1 MAMKKYIILFMVAIL
16 ASCSDMQLAESI
28 ADVKE
33 SELVKENANGSAEI
47 NALVERARWGDGQAY
62 LQLADCYR
70 DGIGVKKNFLGM
82 LAMVEQAREHGA
94 IHSEKEYMTQ
104 IPDDNDIKRF
114 CNLMDKSCSQ
124 LIEEEDS
131 IIAQLATSDNPDVL
145 AIYGALRV
153 ESGDSIRG
161 FEIIRDASERGSDFA
176 ALLNALPDWKV
187 NIQPDNMKLEQLAER
202 IPLVYKLLGKLSL
215 KPDENG
221 IIDERKVAYYY
232 MKADEHALL
241 SRREA
246 RWLLAYHKDVSIPQ
260 LTESDVKRLE
270 AFIRFPNERVEIV
283 ADTVSVDSIRK
294 DNNHINNNR

>member
-1 MAMKKYIILFMVAIL
+1 MAMKKCVILFMVAIL
-16 ASCSDMQLAESI
+16 ASCSDTQLAESI

-70 DGIGVKKNFLGM
+70 DGIGVKKDFLGM
-82 LAMVEQAREHGA
+82 MVMVEQARAHGA
-94 IHSEKEYMTQ
+94 IHDEKEYMAQ

-114 CNLMDKSCSQ
+114 CNLIDKSSDQ
-124 LIEEEDS
+124 LREGKDS
-131 IIAQLATSDNPDVL
+131 IMAQLATIDSPDAHALFGVL
-145 AIYGALRV
+145 CV

-176 ALLNALPDWKV
+176 ALLNALPDWKG
-187 NIQPDNMKLEQLAER
+187 NIQPDKMKLEQLAER
-202 IPLVYKLLGKLSL
+202 IPLAYKLLGKLSL

-221 IIDERKVAYYY
+221 IIDERKTAYYY

-246 RWLLAYHKDVSIPQ
+246 RWLLAYHKDVGIPQ

-270 AFIRFPNERVEIV
+270 AFISFPNERVEIV
-283 ADTVSVDSIRK
+283 ADTVSVDSIEL
-294 DNNHINNNR
+294 DNQ

>member
-1 MAMKKYIILFMVAIL
+1 MAMKKCVILFMVAIL
-16 ASCSDMQLAESI
+16 ASCSDTQLAESI

-47 NALVERARWGDGQAY
+47 KALVERARWGDGQAY

-82 LAMVEQAREHGA
+82 LAMVEQARVHGA
-94 IHSEKEYMTQ
+94 IHDEMEYVTK
-104 IPDDNDIKRF
+104 IPEDNDIKRF
-114 CNLMDKSCSQ
+114 CDLMDKSCSQ
-124 LIEEEDS
+124 LIEEKDS
-131 IIAQLATSDNPDVL
+131 VMVQLATIDSPDVL
-145 AIYGALRV
+145 AMYGVLCV

-176 ALLNALPDWKV
+176 ALLNALLDRKGK
-187 NIQPDNMKLEQLAER
+187 IQLDKMKLEQLAER
-202 IPLVYKLLGKLSL
+202 IPLAYKLLGKLSR
-215 KPDENG
+215 KPDGNG

-246 RWLLAYHKDVSIPQ
+246 RWLLAYHQDVGIPQ

-283 ADTVSVDSIRK
+283 ADTVSVDSIE
-294 DNNHINNNR
+294 

>member
-1 MAMKKYIILFMVAIL
+1 MKKCIILFMAAIL
-16 ASCSDMQLAESI
+16 VSCSDTQLAESI

-33 SELVKENANGSAEI
+33 SEFVKEDANGSAVI

-70 DGIGVKKNFLGM
+70 DGIGVKKDFLGM
-82 LAMVEQAREHGA
+82 MVMVEQARAHGA
-94 IHSEKEYMTQ
+94 IHDEKEYMAQ

-114 CNLMDKSCSQ
+114 CNLIDKSSDQ
-124 LIEEEDS
+124 LREGKDS
-131 IIAQLATSDNPDVL
+131 IMAQLATIDSPDAHALFGVL
-145 AIYGALRV
+145 CV

-161 FEIIRDASERGSDFA
+161 FEIIRDASERGSNFA
-176 ALLNALPDWKV
+176 ALLNALPDWKG
-187 NIQPDNMKLEQLAER
+187 NIQPDKVKLEQLAER
-202 IPLVYKLLGKLSL
+202 IPLAYNLLGKLSL

-221 IIDERKVAYYY
+221 MIDERKVAYYY

-241 SRREA
+241 SQREA
-246 RWLLAYHKDVSIPQ
+246 RWLLAYHKDVGIPQ

-283 ADTVSVDSIRK
+283 ADTVSVDSIE
-294 DNNHINNNR
+294 

>member
-1 MAMKKYIILFMVAIL
+1 MAMKKCVILFMVAIL
-16 ASCSDMQLAESI
+16 ASCSDTQLAESI

-70 DGIGVKKNFLGM
+70 DGVGVKKNFLGM
-82 LAMVEQAREHGA
+82 LAMVEQARDHGA
-94 IHSEKEYMTQ
+94 IRSEKEYMTQ
-104 IPDDNDIKRF
+104 VPDDNDIKRF

-124 LIEEEDS
+124 LIEEKDS
-131 IIAQLATSDNPDVL
+131 IMAQLATIDSPDVL
-145 AIYGALRV
+145 AIYGVLRV
-153 ESGDSIRG
+153 ESGDSIHG

-176 ALLNALPDWKV
+176 ALLNALPDWKG
-187 NIQPDNMKLEQLAER
+187 NIQPDKMKLEQLAER
-202 IPLVYKLLGKLSL
+202 IPLAYKLLGKLSL

-221 IIDERKVAYYY
+221 IIDERKTAYYY

-246 RWLLAYHKDVSIPQ
+246 RWLLACHKDVGIPQ

-270 AFIRFPNERVEIV
+270 AFISFPNERLEIV
-283 ADTVSVDSIRK
+283 ADTVSVDSIE
-294 DNNHINNNR
+294 

>member
-1 MAMKKYIILFMVAIL
+1 MAMKKCIILFMAAIL
-16 ASCSDMQLAESI
+16 ASCSDTQLAESI

-33 SELVKENANGSAEI
+33 SELVKEDANGSAVI

-70 DGIGVKKNFLGM
+70 DGIGVKKDFLGM
-82 LAMVEQAREHGA
+82 MVMVEQARAHGA
-94 IHSEKEYMTQ
+94 IHDEKEYMAQ

-114 CNLMDKSCSQ
+114 CNLIDKSSDQ
-124 LIEEEDS
+124 LREGKDS
-131 IIAQLATSDNPDVL
+131 IMAQLATIDSPDAHALFGVL
-145 AIYGALRV
+145 CV

-161 FEIIRDASERGSDFA
+161 FEIIRDASERGSNFA
-176 ALLNALPDWKV
+176 ALLNALPDWKG
-187 NIQPDNMKLEQLAER
+187 NIQPDKVKLEQLAER
-202 IPLVYKLLGKLSL
+202 IPLAYNLLGKLSL

-221 IIDERKVAYYY
+221 MIDERKVAYYY

-246 RWLLAYHKDVSIPQ
+246 RWLLAYHKDVGIPQ

-270 AFIRFPNERVEIV
+270 TFIRFPNERVEIV
-283 ADTVSVDSIRK
+283 ADTVSVDSIE
-294 DNNHINNNR
+294 

>member
-1 MAMKKYIILFMVAIL
+1 MAMKKCIILFMAAIL
-16 ASCSDMQLAESI
+16 ASCSDTQLAESI
-28 ADVKE
+28 AEVKE
-33 SELVKENANGSAEI
+33 PELVKEDVNGSAVI

-70 DGIGVKKNFLGM
+70 DGIGVKKDFLGM
-82 LAMVEQAREHGA
+82 MVMVEQARAHGA
-94 IHSEKEYMTQ
+94 IHDEKEYMAQ

-114 CNLMDKSCSQ
+114 CNLIDKSSDQ
-124 LIEEEDS
+124 LREGKDS
-131 IIAQLATSDNPDVL
+131 IMAQLATIDSPDAHALFGVL
-145 AIYGALRV
+145 CV

-176 ALLNALPDWKV
+176 ALLNALPDWKG
-187 NIQPDNMKLEQLAER
+187 NIQPDKVKLEQLAER
-202 IPLVYKLLGKLSL
+202 IPLAYNLLGKLSL

-221 IIDERKVAYYY
+221 MIDERKVAYYY

-246 RWLLAYHKDVSIPQ
+246 RWLLAYHQDVGIPQ

-283 ADTVSVDSIRK
+283 ADTVSVDSIE
-294 DNNHINNNR
+294 

>member
-47 NALVERARWGDGQAY
+47 KALVERARWGDGLAY

-82 LAMVEQAREHGA
+82 LAMVEQARVHGA
-94 IHSEKEYMTQ
+94 IHDEMEYVTK
-104 IPDDNDIKRF
+104 IPEDNDIKRF
-114 CNLMDKSCSQ
+114 CDLMNKSCSQ
-124 LIEEEDS
+124 LIEEKDS
-131 IIAQLATSDNPDVL
+131 VMVQLATIDSPDVL
-145 AIYGALRV
+145 AMYGVLCV

-176 ALLNALPDWKV
+176 ALLNALLDWKG
-187 NIQPDNMKLEQLAER
+187 NIQPDKMKLEQLAER
-202 IPLVYKLLGKLSL
+202 IPLAYKLLGKLSL

-221 IIDERKVAYYY
+221 IVDERKVAYYY

-241 SRREA
+241 SQREA
-246 RWLLAYHKDVSIPQ
+246 KWLLAYHKDVSIPE
-260 LTESDVKRLE
+260 LTDSDVKRLE
-270 AFIRFPNERVEIV
+270 SFIRTPGERVEIV
-283 ADTVSVDSIRK
+283 ADTVSVDSIEL
-294 DNNHINNNR
+294 DNQ

>member
-1 MAMKKYIILFMVAIL
+1 MAMKKCVILFMVAIL
-16 ASCSDMQLAESI
+16 ASCSDTQLAESI

-82 LAMVEQAREHGA
+82 LAMVEQARDHGA
-94 IHSEKEYMTQ
+94 IRSEKEYMTQ

-124 LIEEEDS
+124 LIEEKDS
-131 IIAQLATSDNPDVL
+131 IMAQLATIDSPDVL
-145 AIYGALRV
+145 AIYGVLRV
-153 ESGDSIRG
+153 ESGDSIHG

-176 ALLNALPDWKV
+176 ALLNALPDWKG
-187 NIQPDNMKLEQLAER
+187 NIHPDKMKLEQLAER
-202 IPLVYKLLGKLSL
+202 IPLAYKLLGKLSL

-221 IIDERKVAYYY
+221 IIDERKTAYYY

-246 RWLLAYHKDVSIPQ
+246 RWLLACHKDVGIPQ

-270 AFIRFPNERVEIV
+270 AFISFPNERVEIV
-283 ADTVSVDSIRK
+283 ADTVSVDNIE
-294 DNNHINNNR
+294 

>member
-1 MAMKKYIILFMVAIL
+1 MAMKKCVILFMVAIL
-16 ASCSDMQLAESI
+16 ASCSDTQLAESI

-33 SELVKENANGSAEI
+33 SELVKEDANGSAVI

-70 DGIGVKKNFLGM
+70 DGIGVKKDFLGM
-82 LAMVEQAREHGA
+82 MVMVEQARAHGA
-94 IHSEKEYMTQ
+94 IHDEKEYMAQ

-114 CNLMDKSCSQ
+114 CNLINKSSDQ
-124 LIEEEDS
+124 LREGKDS
-131 IIAQLATSDNPDVL
+131 IMAQLATIDSPDAHALFGVL
-145 AIYGALRV
+145 CV

-176 ALLNALPDWKV
+176 ALLNALPDWKG
-187 NIQPDNMKLEQLAER
+187 NIQPDKVKLEQLAER
-202 IPLVYKLLGKLSL
+202 IPLAYNLLGKLSL

-221 IIDERKVAYYY
+221 MIDERRVAYYY

-246 RWLLAYHKDVSIPQ
+246 RWLLAYHKDVGIPQ

-283 ADTVSVDSIRK
+283 ADTVSVDSIE
-294 DNNHINNNR
+294 

>member
-1 MAMKKYIILFMVAIL
+1 MAMKKCVILFMVAIL
-16 ASCSDMQLAESI
+16 ASCSDTQLAESI

-33 SELVKENANGSAEI
+33 SELVKEDANGSAVI

-70 DGIGVKKNFLGM
+70 DGIGVKKDFLGM
-82 LAMVEQAREHGA
+82 MVMVEQARAHGA
-94 IHSEKEYMTQ
+94 IHDEKEYKAQ

-114 CNLMDKSCSQ
+114 CNLINKSSDQ
-124 LIEEEDS
+124 LREGKDS
-131 IIAQLATSDNPDVL
+131 IMAQLATIDSPDAHALFGVL
-145 AIYGALRV
+145 CV

-176 ALLNALPDWKV
+176 ALLNALPDWKG
-187 NIQPDNMKLEQLAER
+187 NIQPDKVKLEQLAER
-202 IPLVYKLLGKLSL
+202 IPLAYNLLGKLSL

-221 IIDERKVAYYY
+221 MIDERKVAYYY

-241 SRREA
+241 SQREA
-246 RWLLAYHKDVSIPQ
+246 RWLLAYHKDVGIPQ

-283 ADTVSVDSIRK
+283 ADTVSVDSIE
-294 DNNHINNNR
+294 

>member
-1 MAMKKYIILFMVAIL
+1 MAMKKCIILFMAAIL
-16 ASCSDMQLAESI
+16 ASCSDMQLAESV

-33 SELVKENANGSAEI
+33 SELVKEDANGSAVI

-70 DGIGVKKNFLGM
+70 DGIGVKKDFLGM
-82 LAMVEQAREHGA
+82 MVMVEQARAHGA
-94 IHSEKEYMTQ
+94 IHDEKEYMAQ

-114 CNLMDKSCSQ
+114 CNLIDKSSDQ
-124 LIEEEDS
+124 LREGKDS
-131 IIAQLATSDNPDVL
+131 IMAQLATIDSPDAHALFGVL
-145 AIYGALRV
+145 CV

-176 ALLNALPDWKV
+176 ALLNALPDWKG
-187 NIQPDNMKLEQLAER
+187 NIQPDKVKLEQLAER
-202 IPLVYKLLGKLSL
+202 IPLAYNLLGKLSL

-221 IIDERKVAYYY
+221 MIDERKVAYYY

-246 RWLLAYHKDVSIPQ
+246 RWLLAYHQDVGIPQ

-283 ADTVSVDSIRK
+283 ADTVSVDSIE
-294 DNNHINNNR
+294 